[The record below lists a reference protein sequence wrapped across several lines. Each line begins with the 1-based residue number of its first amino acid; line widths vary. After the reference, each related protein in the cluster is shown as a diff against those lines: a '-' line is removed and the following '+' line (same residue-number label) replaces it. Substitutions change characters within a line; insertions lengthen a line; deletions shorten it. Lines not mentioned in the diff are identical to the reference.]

1 MPRRPPRWTVEST
14 RTPGPNKGVVMTQP
28 FIFVASYPVKPD
40 RRDEIQDRCRSVA
53 ALVQSNE
60 PELLAF
66 HFYFDEAR
74 GRLGI
79 IQLHPDAASMERHM
93 AVIAEHLS
101 AASDWF
107 DLEGGEQH
115 WFGSPPDDL
124 TRYAAEHSE
133 TVDAFPVHVAGF
145 TRSLTA
151 SPVG

>member
-1 MPRRPPRWTVEST
+1 M
-14 RTPGPNKGVVMTQP
+14 GVVMTQP
-28 FIFVASYPVKPD
+28 FIFVASYPVRPN
-40 RRDEIQDRCRSVA
+40 RLDEIQNRCRRVA

-60 PELLAF
+60 PQLLAF

-74 GRLGI
+74 ERLGVM
-79 IQLHPDAASMERHM
+79 QLHPDAASMERHM

-115 WFGSPPDDL
+115 WFGSPPVDL

-133 TVDAFPVHVAGF
+133 TVDAFPVHLAGF

>member
-1 MPRRPPRWTVEST
+1 M
-14 RTPGPNKGVVMTQP
+14 GVVMTQP
-28 FIFVASYPVKPD
+28 FIFVASYPVRPN
-40 RRDEIQDRCRSVA
+40 RLDEIQDRCRSVA
-53 ALVQSNE
+53 ALVQS
-60 PELLAF
+60 LAF

-74 GRLGI
+74 GRLGV